1 MKIIVVGGGKVGYA
15 IAAETSREGHDVIV
29 IEQDA
34 GKAEKLSTALDIMVL
49 NGNGATM
56 PCLKEA
62 GVSKCDLLVAATP
75 IDELNMICCLLARKM
90 GCPNTIAR
98 IRSQEYDEELFLL
111 REDLGLSMT
120 INADGAAAREIY
132 RLLQFPGV
140 RQRES
145 FARNRVEIVA
155 LILDKDNPLNG
166 KKLMD
171 LPKVLNQRVLI
182 CAVRRGDD
190 VSIPSGSFELAEG
203 DEIFITAPVAQLPRL
218 LESVGLRKRRARN
231 VMIIGGS
238 RCAVRLCDMLVKAG
252 AAVKLIER
260 EPRRCQYLAER
271 LPDVSVICAD
281 GSRHELLRS
290 ENLSK
295 MDAIVTLTDMDE
307 ENIFISMFAGM
318 EGVPHAITK
327 VNRTEYLPVCR
338 GCGIEYVITPKEL
351 CALEV
356 IRYIRAIQN
365 TNAESI
371 LSLHQMVGG
380 RVEAL
385 EFEVDEDMPNLSRTL
400 SEIKLKPNI
409 LIACIARGRQII
421 FPTGGDWLQKG
432 DTVVVVTTAD
442 RVIVELKDI
451 FA

>member
-1 MKIIVVGGGKVGYA
+1 MRIIIAGGGKVGRA
-15 IAAETSREGHDVIV
+15 IAQETSREGHDVII
-29 IEQDA
+29 IEQDP
-34 GKAEKLSTALDIMVL
+34 GKAEKLSAALDIMVL
-49 NGNGATM
+49 CGNGATM

-62 GVSKCDLLVAATP
+62 GISKCDLLVAATP

-90 GCPNTIAR
+90 GCANTIAR

-111 REDLGLSMT
+111 RNDLGLSMT

-155 LILDKDNPLNG
+155 LVLDGENPLCG

-182 CAVRRGDD
+182 CAVHRGDN
-190 VSIPSGSFELAEG
+190 VFIPSGCFELAAG
-203 DEIFITAPVAQLPRL
+203 DEIYITAPVAQLPRL
-218 LESVGLRKRRARN
+218 LERMGLRKRRARD
-231 VMIIGGS
+231 VMIVGGS

-252 AAVKLIER
+252 TAVKLIER
-260 EPRRCQYLAER
+260 DPRRCQYLAER
-271 LPDVSVICAD
+271 LPDVSVICGD
-281 GSRHELLRS
+281 GSSHELLRS

-295 MDAIVTLTDMDE
+295 MDAVVPLTDMDE
-307 ENIFISMFAGM
+307 ENIFISMYANM
-318 EGVPHAITK
+318 EGVSQAITK
-327 VNRTEYLPVCR
+327 INRTEYMPVCR
-338 GCGIEYVITPKEL
+338 NCGIEFVITPKEL
-351 CALEV
+351 CAQEV
-356 IRYIRAIQN
+356 VRYIRAIQN
-365 TNAESI
+365 TSTESM
-371 LSLHQMVGG
+371 LSLHQLVGG
-380 RVEAL
+380 RAEAL
-385 EFEVDEDMPNLSRTL
+385 EFEVDEDTPHLSRTL
-400 SEIKLKPNI
+400 SELKLKPNI
-409 LIACIARGRQII
+409 LLACIARGRQII
-421 FPTGGDWLQKG
+421 FPSGGDWLQKG